1 MTRWMVTALLA
12 VSVPAL
18 AQTQAAQRPAKRE
31 ASPQRVTELT
41 FGEGDLID
49 AEAEGPDSTVIDSRP
64 EMEHQNLIRV
74 RADFDP
80 EVLHSAD
87 QL

>member
-12 VSVPAL
+12 LSVPAL
-18 AQTQAAQRPAKRE
+18 AQTQATQRAAKRE
-31 ASPQRVTELT
+31 ASQQRVTELT

-49 AEAEGPDSTVIDSRP
+49 ADAEGPDYTVIDSRP
-64 EMEHQNLIRV
+64 EVEHQSLIRV
-74 RADFDP
+74 RADFAP
-80 EVLHSAD
+80 EVLRSAD

>member
-1 MTRWMVTALLA
+1 MARWMVAALLA

-18 AQTQAAQRPAKRE
+18 AQTESAQRSKKHE
-31 ASPQRVTELT
+31 ASQKVTQIT

-49 AEAEGPDSTVIDSRP
+49 ATAEGPDYTVIDSRP
-64 EMEHQNLIRV
+64 GVQHSNLIRV
-74 RADFDP
+74 RSDFDA
-80 EVLHSAD
+80 EVMHSAE

>member
-1 MTRWMVTALLA
+1 MARWMVAALLA
-12 VSVPAL
+12 VSLPAL
-18 AQTQAAQRPAKRE
+18 AQTQTAERPARRE
-31 ASPQRVTELT
+31 ASQQRVTELT

-49 AEAEGPDSTVIDSRP
+49 AEAEGPDYTVIDSRP
-64 EMEHQNLIRV
+64 EIAHQSLIRV

-80 EVLHSAD
+80 EVLRSAD

>member
-1 MTRWMVTALLA
+1 MTRWMVAALLA

-18 AQTQAAQRPAKRE
+18 ALTEASQRSTKRE
-31 ASPQRVTELT
+31 TSQRVTELN

-49 AEAEGPDSTVIDSRP
+49 AEAEGPDYEIIDSRP
-64 EMEHQNLIRV
+64 ETQHSNLIRV
-74 RADFDP
+74 RANFDA
-80 EVLHSAD
+80 EVMHSAE

>member
-1 MTRWMVTALLA
+1 MTRWMVAALLA

-18 AQTQAAQRPAKRE
+18 AQTENAQRSTKRE
-31 ASPQRVTELT
+31 TSSQRVTEVK

-49 AEAEGPDSTVIDSRP
+49 ATGEGPDYTVIESRT
-64 EMEHQNLIRV
+64 EVKHSNLIRV
-74 RADFDP
+74 RTNFDA
-80 EVLHSAD
+80 EVMHSAE

>member
-1 MTRWMVTALLA
+1 MARWMVAAILA

-18 AQTQAAQRPAKRE
+18 AQTETSQRAAKRE
-31 ASPQRVTELT
+31 ASQRVTELT

-49 AEAEGPDSTVIDSRP
+49 AEAEGPDYVGIDSRP
-64 EMEHQNLIRV
+64 EVQHQNLIRV
-74 RADFDP
+74 RADFDAQ
-80 EVLHSAD
+80 VLNSAE

>member
-1 MTRWMVTALLA
+1 MTRWMVAALLA

-18 AQTQAAQRPAKRE
+18 AQTQAAQRSQKRE
-31 ASPQRVTELT
+31 ASQQRVTELT

-49 AEAEGPDSTVIDSRP
+49 AEAEGPDYTVIDSRP
-64 EMEHQNLIRV
+64 EVEHQSLIRV
-74 RADFDP
+74 RADFAS